1 MPLAASVVRS
11 ALFAVGAGLVGVFG
25 LVAAPG
31 AAAAR
36 QVVSFTADVPPGTIV
51 ISQRERRLYLTLGE
65 GRAIRYSVA
74 VGRSGKAWSG
84 WARID
89 GKHVNPAWAPPAVVR
104 RDNPHLPDLIPGGSP
119 ANPMGPRALTLD
131 LPEIAIHGTTDA
143 MRRSIGTAAS
153 YGCIRM
159 LNEDI
164 VDLFERV
171 QVGTAVVSI
180 P

>member
-1 MPLAASVVRS
+1 MPFAASVVRF
-11 ALFAVGAGLVGVFG
+11 ALVVAGVLFFG
-25 LVAAPG
+25 LFG
-31 AAAAR
+31 AAGEASAR
-36 QVVSFTADVPPGTIV
+36 QVVSFNADVPPGTIV

-74 VGRSGKAWSG
+74 VGRAGKAWSG

-89 GKHVNPAWAPPAVVR
+89 GKHVNPAWSPPELVR
-104 RDNPHLPDLIPGGSP
+104 RDNPHLPPLIPGGSP
-119 ANPMGPRALTLD
+119 SNPMGPRALTLD

-164 VDLFERV
+164 LDLFERV
-171 QVGTAVVSI
+171 QVGTAVVAI

>member
-1 MPLAASVVRS
+1 MTRIRAGLAAFITGI
-11 ALFAVGAGLVGVFG
+11 AGVFS
-25 LVAAPG
+25 VAPE
-31 AAAAR
+31 AAAR
-36 QVVSFTADVPPGTIV
+36 DVVTYKADVPAGTIV

-65 GRAIRYSVA
+65 GRAIRYAVA

-84 WARID
+84 WARVE
-89 GKHVNPAWAPPAVVR
+89 GKHVNPAWSPPDVVR
-104 RDNPHLPDLIPGGSP
+104 RDNPQLPQLIPGGAP
-119 ANPMGPRALTLD
+119 NNPMGVRALTLD
-131 LPEIAIHGTTDA
+131 RSEIAIHGTTDT

-164 VDLFERV
+164 VDLFDRV
-171 QVGTAVVSI
+171 RVGTQVVAV